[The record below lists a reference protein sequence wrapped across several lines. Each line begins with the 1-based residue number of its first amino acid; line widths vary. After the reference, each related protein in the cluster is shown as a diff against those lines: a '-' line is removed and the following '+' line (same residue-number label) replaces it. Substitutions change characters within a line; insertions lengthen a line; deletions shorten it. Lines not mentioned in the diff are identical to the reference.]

1 MPEPVPIAS
10 YLYRH
15 EAEFAAGFL
24 ADAGIPFRL
33 QADDAGG
40 MDSFLTSARQICL
53 WVRAEDVAR
62 ALEVL
67 DVPLDGSASD
77 VEDTGADLDP
87 ELPLEDEDGAYPS
100 GLFLP
105 EAGALEMGL
114 PPDEARRLP
123 ERPDTSRTTLSGEER
138 VVAGAL
144 GLGLLALG
152 LGITPLVLTAG
163 LSVASL
169 VLSGVFGV
177 AAFFGRAVGPFRVAL
192 RVLSGHLP

>member
-53 WVRAEDVAR
+53 WVRPEDVAR

-87 ELPLEDEDGAYPS
+87 ELP
-100 GLFLP
+100 

-114 PPDEARRLP
+114 PPDEAHRLP

-152 LGITPLVLTAG
+152 LGVTPLVLTAG